1 MTTKKLVE
9 KITQLIFEKKG
20 SEVKVIEL
28 KTVSSLADYFIL
40 CSADSNTQVQAIAD
54 NIDKSLREDGI
65 RLWHKEGTT
74 ALQWVLLDYVDIVV
88 HVFQK
93 DIRAFYNLEK
103 LWGDAPIVAVEDK
116 PKKVRATKP
125 KTVITEDKPKKVRI
139 TKPKAEKTEDKP
151 KKVRTAKPEVE
162 KIEAKPKKVRV
173 TKPKSNSAKGG
184 ESEGENG

>member
-1 MTTKKLVE
+1 LTTNKLVE

-20 SEVKVIEL
+20 SDVKVIEL
-28 KTVSSLADYFIL
+28 KAVSAVADYFVL
-40 CSADSNTQVQAIAD
+40 CSADSDTQVQAIAD

-74 ALQWVLLDYVDIVV
+74 ALQWVLLDYVDVVV

-103 LWGDAPIVAVEDK
+103 LWGDAPIVVVEDKLKKVRTVKPKTEKTDPTPKKVRALKPKEEKTEDKPKKVHEVKPKAEKIEDK

-125 KTVITEDKPKKVRI
+125 RVKK
-139 TKPKAEKTEDKP
+139 A
-151 KKVRTAKPEVE
+151 A
-162 KIEAKPKKVRV
+162 
-173 TKPKSNSAKGG
+173 G
-184 ESEGENG
+184 EGENG